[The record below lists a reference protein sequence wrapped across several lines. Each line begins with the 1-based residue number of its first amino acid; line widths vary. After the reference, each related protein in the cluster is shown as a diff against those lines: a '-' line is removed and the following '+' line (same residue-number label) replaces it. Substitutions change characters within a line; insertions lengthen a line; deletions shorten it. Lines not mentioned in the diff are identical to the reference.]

1 MHKHVSDADDILLN
15 RRSAYASEA
24 KRRLSVTHQLVL
36 ECFSDLDKRC
46 ICEFMQLS
54 EVQILN
60 VGTIF
65 HECNNA
71 RISDCTGLFQAD
83 RFQCFRG
90 KRLDSL
96 TSNVFQLL

>member
-1 MHKHVSDADDILLN
+1 MNRLLN
-15 RRSAYASEA
+15 RHSAHALEA
-24 KRRLSVTHQLVL
+24 KRSLSVTNQLVL
-36 ECFSDLDKRC
+36 ECFGNLDERC
-46 ICEFMQLS
+46 IREFMQLS
-54 EVQILN
+54 EIQILN
-60 VGTIF
+60 VWAIF